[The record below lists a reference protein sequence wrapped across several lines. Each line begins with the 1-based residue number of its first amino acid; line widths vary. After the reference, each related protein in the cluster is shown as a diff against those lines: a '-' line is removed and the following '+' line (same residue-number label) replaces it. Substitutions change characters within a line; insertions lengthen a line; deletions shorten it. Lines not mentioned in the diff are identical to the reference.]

1 DASDH
6 VLYEPGSAGPSALLG
21 SLSEDFASEL
31 SRIYANSRS
40 ERQLAAELARLDTEL
55 GVRRGELGAIQA
67 RTRGLIESRLDAT
80 VRQAFRQ
87 IAEELPGHLLALD
100 RDLERLVCDYLDAEQ
115 IAYARVPTKSGAVLE
130 VSAHPGLPHPLQDG
144 LRVALG
150 GDGPEGSVPLSLGH
164 PLVQSAAAAAR
175 RATSQPFQIRLAGA
189 SEHPELSEFR
199 GRRGRLRVEK
209 LLYPG
214 FEPVERL
221 LPVAVFAGEPK
232 AAHAPSLLSVLQGPL
247 EPEPGLSSGVSDGE
261 LDEAAEEAI
270 FLDEREVSAAE
281 HRLFARAMAQI
292 ERCMDDRV
300 LLGRRERD
308 LLLERIRGTREQ
320 AAAATG
326 SDARTRAETA
336 LRRAER
342 ELEAVEAELERLQ
355 SRHDENY
362 RRWRERAHQ
371 RRYAPPVREVILEA
385 EFIVG

>member
-1 DASDH
+1 
-6 VLYEPGSAGPSALLG
+6 
-21 SLSEDFASEL
+21 
-31 SRIYANSRS
+31 
-40 ERQLAAELARLDTEL
+40 
-55 GVRRGELGAIQA
+55 
-67 RTRGLIESRLDAT
+67 
-80 VRQAFRQ
+80 
-87 IAEELPGHLLALD
+87 
-100 RDLERLVCDYLDAEQ
+100 
-115 IAYARVPTKSGAVLE
+115 
-130 VSAHPGLPHPLQDG
+130 
-144 LRVALG
+144 
-150 GDGPEGSVPLSLGH
+150 
-164 PLVQSAAAAAR
+164 
-175 RATSQPFQIRLAGA
+175 
-189 SEHPELSEFR
+189 
-199 GRRGRLRVEK
+199 
-209 LLYPG
+209 
-214 FEPVERL
+214 
-221 LPVAVFAGEPK
+221 
-232 AAHAPSLLSVLQGPL
+232 
-247 EPEPGLSSGVSDGE
+247 VSDGE

-281 HRLFARAMAQI
+281 QRLFARAMAQI

-336 LRRAER
+336 LRRAQR